1 MKSTWIPC
9 LCLKELENLSSA
21 VAYISAC
28 LCLPN
33 ATFPIQIFL
42 GLKDSLP
49 REDIQKVL
57 DGQVGSTAQ
66 LTGADQ
72 ANGAASVR
80 CFVGCIICNWGWPEW
95 ENFGSIHRK
104 WIFPDWLIPLSIFL
118 STTKT
123 FGLVCS
129 CPGPPET
136 EGGFVSLTFQL
147 VPNVSGAKSEMHR
160 SFGDVASLCLTQAAQ
175 QPNVSESLPL

>member
-1 MKSTWIPC
+1 MKPTRIPC

-21 VAYISAC
+21 VAYIY
-28 LCLPN
+28 LP
-33 ATFPIQIFL
+33 ALASWTPHFQSKSFL

-66 LTGADQ
+66 LTGADW

-80 CFVGCIICNWGWPEW
+80 CFVGCIICNWPEW

-123 FGLVCS
+123 FCLVCS
-129 CPGPPET
+129 CPGPLET

-147 VPNVSGAKSEMHR
+147 VPNVSGVKSKMHR
-160 SFGDVASLCLTQAAQ
+160 SFGAVASLFLTQAA
-175 QPNVSESLPL
+175 P